1 MSKRG
6 IAVAMIAL
14 NVDFYY
20 KGTTKK
26 SGGCTC
32 IFNLATNQIYS
43 QHIFRIGNKVK
54 KTKCE
59 IWSHFLFCS

>member
-1 MSKRG
+1 
-6 IAVAMIAL
+6 MIAL

-43 QHIFRIGNKVK
+43 QHIFRIGNKDSVSDEMWNMV
-54 KTKCE
+54 TFPLL
-59 IWSHFLFCS
+59 FLSYGI

>member
-26 SGGCTC
+26 VEAAHASST
-32 IFNLATNQIYS
+32 
-43 QHIFRIGNKVK
+43 
-54 KTKCE
+54 
-59 IWSHFLFCS
+59 

>member
-1 MSKRG
+1 
-6 IAVAMIAL
+6 MIAL

-43 QHIFRIGNKVK
+43 QHIFRIGNKDSVSD
-54 KTKCE
+54 E
-59 IWSHFLFCS
+59 M